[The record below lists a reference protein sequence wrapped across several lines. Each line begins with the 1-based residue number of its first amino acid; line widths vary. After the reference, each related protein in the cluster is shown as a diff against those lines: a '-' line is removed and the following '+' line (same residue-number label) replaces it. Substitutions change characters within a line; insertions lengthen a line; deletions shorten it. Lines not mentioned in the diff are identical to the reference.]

1 MSGNQYAYS
10 IEIKHGNRT
19 DLELVAKNRKLIR
32 GKVARLITKYDKT
45 HYVSSQK
52 NHRDLTLLVF
62 THGGT
67 RAVSDRYKLRARHLM
82 TAMPEIEI
90 IVTAWVIKAAKPEG
104 PVRGTLKE
112 RMGDRA
118 WTPTITLDEEEPSRG
133 FADPGGLNQ

>member
-1 MSGNQYAYS
+1 MSGNQYVYS
-10 IEIKHGNRT
+10 LEVKYGNRS
-19 DLELVAKNRKLIR
+19 DLELVAKNRKRIR

-45 HYVSSQK
+45 HYVASQE

-67 RAVSDRYKLRARHLM
+67 RAVSDRYLLRGRNPM
-82 TAMPEIEI
+82 VSIPEIQI
-90 IVTAWVIKAAKPEG
+90 VVTAWIIKAAKPEG

-118 WTPTITLDEEEPSRG
+118 WGSTAGARQPNGDLR
-133 FADPGGLNQ
+133 